1 MRTNRSKESVETY
14 NKAAKNYQEKV
25 MGIDLYN
32 DTYDKFCALIDKK
45 NPEILEVACGPGN
58 VTKYLYSKRID
69 FKILVIDLAPSMIEL
84 AKINNPQ
91 ADFKV
96 MDCRNIEKLDK
107 IFDAILCGFC
117 MPYLSKQECN
127 KMIADFSKLLK
138 PEGVLYFSTM
148 EDDYDKSGFETTSFS
163 GQDRVYIYYH
173 QADFL
178 TECLISSGL
187 NIIDFQRKDC
197 PEPDGTFFTDMIFI
211 ARKNNN

>member
-1 MRTNRSKESVETY
+1 MRTNRSKESVEIY

-58 VTKYLYSKRID
+58 VTKYLYSKRLD
-69 FKILVIDLAPSMIEL
+69 FKIFGIDLAPSMIEL
-84 AKINNPQ
+84 AKINNPK

-187 NIIDFQRKDC
+187 NIIDFQRKEC

>member
-69 FKILVIDLAPSMIEL
+69 FKILGIDLAPSMIEL

-91 ADFKV
+91 ADFQV

>member
-1 MRTNRSKESVETY
+1 MRTNRSKESVEIY

-58 VTKYLYSKRID
+58 VTKYLYSKRLD
-69 FKILVIDLAPSMIEL
+69 FKILGIDLAPSMIEL
-84 AKINNPQ
+84 AKINNPK

-187 NIIDFQRKDC
+187 NIIDFQRKEC

>member
-1 MRTNRSKESVETY
+1 
-14 NKAAKNYQEKV
+14 

-45 NPEILEVACGPGN
+45 NPEILEVAWGPGN

-69 FKILVIDLAPSMIEL
+69 FKILGIDLAPSMIEL
-84 AKINNPQ
+84 AKINIP
-91 ADFKV
+91 K
-96 MDCRNIEKLDK
+96 
-107 IFDAILCGFC
+107 
-117 MPYLSKQECN
+117 
-127 KMIADFSKLLK
+127 ADFSKLLK

-187 NIIDFQRKDC
+187 NIIDFQRKEC